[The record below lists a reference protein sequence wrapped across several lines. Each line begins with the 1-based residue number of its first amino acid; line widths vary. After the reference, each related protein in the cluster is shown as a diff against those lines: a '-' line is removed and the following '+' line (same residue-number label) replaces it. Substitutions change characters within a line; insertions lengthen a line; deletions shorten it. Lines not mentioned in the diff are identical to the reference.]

1 MCDCEKNN
9 VSSPHLKI
17 YTIMAE
23 YKAKSST
30 RTIYKG
36 DVKIKL
42 ALATQEEL
50 SYIYEDLGL
59 TSLVEKLTTKMI

>member
-1 MCDCEKNN
+1 
-9 VSSPHLKI
+9 
-17 YTIMAE
+17 MAE

-59 TSLVEKLTTKMI
+59 TSLVEK